1 MAVGASPKFE
11 MFLLLKVVVM
21 VLAWLWLIMIH
32 GHVTCFGGC
41 THNTCHGRYLKE
53 RLLLSGVGG
62 FWCHD
67 FKVELIKRLWL
78 CWMETRWSDDKF
90 KSWWRG
96 LRRSRADIL
105 YYLAFSENW
114 IVSHWWGERATNRN
128 KYYEKHGQIIE
139 NFNFVWSKNGF

>member
-21 VLAWLWLIMIH
+21 AGLTVVDNDTWACHLLW
-32 GHVTCFGGC
+32 GC
-41 THNTCHGRYLKE
+41 THNTCHGKYLKE

-128 KYYEKHGQIIE
+128 KYYEKH
-139 NFNFVWSKNGF
+139 